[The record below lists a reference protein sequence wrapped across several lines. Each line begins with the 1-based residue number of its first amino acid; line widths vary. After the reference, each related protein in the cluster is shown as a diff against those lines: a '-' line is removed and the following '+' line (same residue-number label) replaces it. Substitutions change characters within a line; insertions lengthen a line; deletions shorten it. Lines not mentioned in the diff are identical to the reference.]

1 MDEGRKQDII
11 ELDRAR
17 KTAPDKETLYNIDR
31 VKKTIKNEQ
40 YDGYLRSAREALV
53 KAAKTGK
60 GNVRDV
66 QERILKKSNSGIGK
80 TTFMISF
87 PKGLK

>member
-17 KTAPDKETLYNIDR
+17 KTAPDKETLYNIN
-31 VKKTIKNEQ
+31 KAEKTIKNEQ
-40 YDGYLRSAREALV
+40 YDGYLRGAREALV

-80 TTFMISF
+80 TSFMISF
-87 PKGLK
+87 PKGIK